1 MPVVPDPLDTL
12 SRLADGQAR
21 PMLPPAE
28 VRRRGDRL
36 RRRRTGLR
44 TLGGALA
51 VAVVLGGVAL
61 TTGTDGG
68 TSREPAPATQSSSPT
83 GAATA
88 MAVPAWFPLDQ
99 GYPDPGGDGSVT
111 GPSSSRA
118 AALAPIEACG
128 QRAYPVV
135 RPAGRQSVRLQQ
147 PEDFRA
153 RELTTYDDEAAAKQ
167 ALASFASALRDCPRE
182 TTDGTTATN
191 TVSTVR
197 AGDQSWGVVTT
208 YETDGRPSL
217 GLQVTTATRAGAAL
231 LVATQANEGDAGSA
245 QAQLDQQVEE
255 VRALLPLLSVGP
267 DSPGTGVLTHDGYR
281 SLRLGMSREE
291 ASATGDLAITGSG
304 DGACAGFT
312 LTDHPARKNQ
322 VDGFVSKQHGLV
334 AVFARP
340 DMATEEGVRLGDTR
354 QQVRG
359 AYGGPVTTEPFLTVP
374 LSEGTSYVFGFDH
387 DRLVSVVVQRDRQD
401 CYQ

>member
-1 MPVVPDPLDTL
+1 MPDPLDTL
-12 SRLADGQAR
+12 SRLADGQAG
-21 PMLPPAE
+21 PMLPASE

-61 TTGTDGG
+61 TTGMDGH
-68 TSREPAPATQSSSPT
+68 TTPAPATQAPRPT
-83 GAATA
+83 TAATA
-88 MAVPAWFPLDQ
+88 MAIPAWFPLDQ

-111 GPSSSRA
+111 GPSSSPA
-118 AALAPIEACG
+118 AAFAPIEACG

-135 RPAGRQSVRLQQ
+135 RPAGRLSVRLQQ
-147 PEDFRA
+147 PEDFRG
-153 RELTTYDDEAAAKQ
+153 RELTTYDDEAAAKR
-167 ALASFASALRDCPRE
+167 ALDSFVSVMRDCPRE
-182 TTDGTTATN
+182 TTGGTTATHA
-191 TVSTVR
+191 VSSVR
-197 AGDQSWGVVTT
+197 AGDESWAVVTT

-231 LVATQANEGDAGSA
+231 LVATQSDEGDAGAA
-245 QAQLDQQVEE
+245 QAQLDRQLDD
-255 VRALLPLLSVGP
+255 VRALLRLLSSDP
-267 DSPGTGVLTHDGYR
+267 DSPGARVLTHDGYG

-291 ASATGDLAITGSG
+291 ASATGDLEVTGSG
-304 DGACAGFT
+304 GGACAGFT
-312 LTDHPARKNQ
+312 LTDHPARKDQ
-322 VDGFVSKQHGLV
+322 VDGFVSRRHGLV

-340 DMATEEGVRLGDTR
+340 DMATLEGTRLGDTR

-359 AYGGPVTTEPFLTVP
+359 AYGGPVTTEPFVTVP
-374 LSEGTSYVFGFDH
+374 LSDGTSYVFGFDR
-387 DRLVSVVVQRDRQD
+387 DRLVSIVLRLDGQD